1 MVVETPS
8 ELEIFK
14 VLSNPTRVNLKK
26 TGVVA
31 DAISVAMSTH
41 NAQLVPEQSTHNAQ
55 LVPEQS
61 THNAQLVPE
70 KSTPE
75 KSVPEQP
82 MRETP
87 KQAMHEKSQPPVC
100 EDDEAAE
107 KHALLIELNKLV
119 AEGVTLSRA
128 FTIDSNYNDML
139 FEYNRQTTQITT
151 TRHVSTAFD
160 MLTGVARGL
169 EALNS
174 KMGPVLNLNG
184 WAESVVT
191 KRTEYIP
198 VMTRLYNKRWRRGL
212 AVSPEMEFA
221 WLLGSGMVAYHM
233 SRADILG
240 VLSPSVTPPAPRVVP
255 QSATMPPPRRL
266 PHTSI

>member
-31 DAISVAMSTH
+31 DAISVAM
-41 NAQLVPEQSTHNAQ
+41 STHNAQ